1 MRTRYMNE
9 GQVERTLDR
18 LAHEIIERN
27 RGVDKLVI
35 VGIRTT
41 GATLAHRVAERI
53 NSIEKSSIRSIDLD
67 VTPFRD
73 DHPYQLVESG
83 LPDLT
88 GKAVLLVDDVLFTGR
103 TARAALDAVVRSG
116 RPASIQL
123 LVLIDR
129 GHREYPIQ
137 PDYVGRVMPTKHKER
152 VEVDSNASIV
162 DIVE

>member
-1 MRTRYMNE
+1 MNE
-9 GQVERTLDR
+9 MQVHRTMDR
-18 LAHEIIERN
+18 LVHEIIEQN
-27 RGVDKLVI
+27 RGVNSLVVI
-35 VGIRTT
+35 GIKTT
-41 GATLAHRVAERI
+41 GATLARRMANRI
-53 NSIEKSSIRSIDLD
+53 NVIEGVQIESIDLD

-73 DHPYQLVESG
+73 DQPFNLADSS

-88 GKAVLLVDDVLFTGR
+88 GKDVLLVDDVLFTGR

-123 LVLIDR
+123 AVLIDR

-137 PDYVGRVMPTKHKER
+137 PDYVGRSMPTKHREQ
-152 VEVDSNASIV
+152 VEVNSETLVV